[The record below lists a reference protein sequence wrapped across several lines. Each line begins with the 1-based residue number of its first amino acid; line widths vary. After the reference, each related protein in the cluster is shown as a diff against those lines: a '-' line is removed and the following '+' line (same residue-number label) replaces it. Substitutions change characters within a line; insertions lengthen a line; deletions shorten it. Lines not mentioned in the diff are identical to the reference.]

1 MKLNRFI
8 RTWSAL
14 LCVGVCVITSCARDT
29 SAPHVLRVAAAAD
42 LKFALDDIIERFHED
57 QPQWRVRVVYGSSGK
72 FFAQLA
78 NRAPFDI
85 YFSADMRYPEMLVE
99 QGLAD
104 PDTLFHYAVG
114 RLVIWTLLDAPL
126 DVTEL
131 EIEALRHP
139 AATRISLANP
149 RHAPYGVAAEA
160 ALRSY
165 GVFDEVR
172 DRLVFGENV
181 AQAAQFVESGTAPIG
196 VIALSL
202 AWAPVLREKGVYW
215 EIPLDR
221 FPRLNQGGVILPW
234 AENPDAA
241 RAFRAYVLGGE
252 GRAILKQYGF
262 YMPEE

>member
-8 RTWSAL
+8 RTWVAF
-14 LCVGVCVITSCARDT
+14 LCVGLCVIISCARDT
-29 SAPHVLRVAAAAD
+29 SAPPVLRVAAAAD
-42 LKFALDDIIERFHED
+42 LKFAMDDIVDVFHEEH
-57 QPQWRVRVVYGSSGK
+57 PHWRVRVAYGSSGK
-72 FFAQLA
+72 FFSQLV

-85 YFSADMRYPEMLVE
+85 YFSADMRYPKMLVE

-114 RLVIWTLLDAPL
+114 RLVIWTLRDAPM

-131 EIEALRHP
+131 EAAALRHP

-165 GVFDEVR
+165 GIYDEIQE
-172 DRLVFGENV
+172 RLVFGENV
-181 AQAAQFVESGTAPIG
+181 AQAAQFIESGAAPIG
-196 VIALSL
+196 IIALSL

-234 AENPDAA
+234 AENPEAA
-241 RAFRAYVLGGE
+241 YAFRAHVLGGE
-252 GRAILKQYGF
+252 GRTILKQYGF
-262 YMPEE
+262 YMPED